1 MNRKS
6 HYTVARILHWVTAC
20 FVILNLLSGWRLGGL
35 SLPTRETLV
44 TLHAGV
50 GTAIGLLMVFRW
62 WWRRSHGLYAFPG
75 WWRKRA
81 VLLQLSFY
89 PLLLIQVT
97 TGVAQAAFI
106 DYRVRVFGVIDY
118 SALAP
123 ASEGLR
129 HLFLTAHGLVG
140 ALLIVLTI
148 VHAVKP
154 VPAEESA

>member
-35 SLPTRETLV
+35 SLPTREALV

-62 WWRRSHGLYAFPG
+62 WWRRSRGLYAFPG

-154 VPAEESA
+154 VPAQESS